1 MIKSKSEIGEEIYM
15 LKKYKMRFNVW
26 GLILFLIIMIPNFYW
41 FTVPAPNDIL
51 RTESVT
57 AKLDIIA
64 SVCQVLMLIALCIL
78 INIDC
83 KKHRFSLLILAT
95 IISCIC
101 YFIGWIF
108 YYKGIINTLVILDL
122 CILPCLAFLFYA
134 IDRKNKIAVVPIVIF
149 MICHLIY
156 GIVNYII

>member
-1 MIKSKSEIGEEIYM
+1 M
-15 LKKYKMRFNVW
+15 LKKYKMGFNIW

-41 FTVPAPNDIL
+41 FKVPAPNDVL

-57 AKLDIIA
+57 EKLDIIA
-64 SVCQVLMLIALCIL
+64 SVCQVLMLTALCIL
-78 INIDC
+78 INIDS
-83 KKHRFSLLILAT
+83 KIHRVSPLIIAT

-101 YFIGWIF
+101 YFAGWIF
-108 YYKGIINTLVILDL
+108 YYKGITNTLVILDL
-122 CILPCLAFLFYA
+122 CLLPCLAFLFYA
-134 IDRKNKIAVVPIVIF
+134 IDRKNKIAVIPIVIF